1 MSPLGGRLALLLRGV
16 NELLAKIEKV
26 KRFYVAHFELPINAS
41 IEQVWAMLTENE
53 NLKNW
58 FPELSVEELQK
69 GSHILFDMGN
79 GHFEKFKIL
88 DLKMNSALEFTW
100 GEDIVRFEL
109 YPEADGC
116 TLVLNEKIKRITNH
130 TPRDLAGWHVCLDV
144 VKALVEGTEV
154 GSREESWKK
163 VVIEYVRAIEK
174 L

>member
-1 MSPLGGRLALLLRGV
+1 V
-16 NELLAKIEKV
+16 NVLLATIEKV
-26 KRFYVAHFELPINAS
+26 KRFYVAHFERHIHSP

-53 NLKNW
+53 NLKKW

-69 GSHILFDMGN
+69 GSYILFDMRNGN
-79 GHFEKFKIL
+79 FEKFKIL
-88 DLKMNSALEFTW
+88 DLKMNAVLEFSW

-116 TLVLNEKIKRITNH
+116 TLVLNEKIKRITSH

-154 GSREESWKK
+154 GSREELWKK
-163 VVIEYVRAIEK
+163 SVVEYVRAIEK
-174 L
+174 I